1 MFFLNSPQTNP
12 HMHFY
17 ETMGPI
23 NQISNQMLFYAGG
36 LQQLC
41 RNGFFSY
48 FFMYMTANM
57 GLNVDDLNKRKLKIW
72 Q

>member
-12 HMHFY
+12 HFY

-23 NQISNQMLFYAGG
+23 NQNSNQMLFYAGG

-41 RNGFFSY
+41 RNVFSSY
-48 FFMYMTANM
+48 FFMYITANM